1 MSNITD
7 DLKRG
12 ICALFEVHADERGV
26 QRVITPLEYSGT
38 GDKIVVRVRPRDGF
52 YQIDDNGE
60 ASFLAALNGGST
72 ESELLQRWVATLPE
86 FSPVSVSENDVVV
99 AKANDGRLLAP
110 YALKVA
116 ATAQQLYALAFARP
130 ERQPSDFR
138 EKLFEAVKSLVEQTM
153 LPWRHDVA
161 LPIMGELVADHV
173 LGTDEKPF
181 IIIAANSPT
190 RLLEAELIHMQFKQ
204 EKKSAYVMAVA
215 ESQTAVTKR
224 QFERALYFTDKTV
237 TFEPSNFAAF
247 VRTTASSYV
256 MQ

>member
-26 QRVITPLEYSGT
+26 QRVVTPLEYSGT
-38 GDKIVVRVRPRDGF
+38 GDNIVVRIRPRDGY

-60 ASFLAALNGGST
+60 ASFLAALNGGNT
-72 ESELLQRWVATLPE
+72 ESELLQRWATSLPE
-86 FSPVSVSENDVVV
+86 FSPVSVSEEDVVI

-116 ATAQQLYALAFARP
+116 AAAQQLYAFSFARP
-130 ERQPSDFR
+130 ERQASDFR
-138 EKLFEAVKSLVEQTM
+138 ERLFEAVKDIVEQTM
-153 LPWRHDVA
+153 LPWRYDVA
-161 LPIMGELVADHV
+161 LPIMGDLMADHI
-173 LGTDEKPF
+173 LGSDEKPF

-204 EKKSAYVMAVA
+204 EKKPAYVLAVA
-215 ESQTAVTKR
+215 ENQAAVTRR

-237 TFEPSNFAAF
+237 TFEPSNFSSFLRSTAA
-247 VRTTASSYV
+247 SYV
-256 MQ
+256 M